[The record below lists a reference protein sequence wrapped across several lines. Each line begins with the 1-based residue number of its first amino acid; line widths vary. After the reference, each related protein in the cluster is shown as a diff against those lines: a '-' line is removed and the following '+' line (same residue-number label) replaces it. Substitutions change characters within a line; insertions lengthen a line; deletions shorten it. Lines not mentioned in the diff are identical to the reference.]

1 MGVRRDWLKCLLGV
15 ACAVASVTASAA
27 GYPLRVEAVAD
38 EDGVWQVMAHN
49 RGSSPVYVQLDL
61 KKTENVRIGAA
72 GRSGG
77 RVLEAG
83 AREVMAEA
91 IPIEPTEKVNFNWEL
106 KWVFG
111 RGTAKANHDGL
122 YRPPFPGDLTFDTTN
137 TATEH
142 PARERHAVD
151 ILMPAGT
158 PVIAARSGWVM
169 DVAGEEGGD
178 RVEEGLNPIYIEPKD
193 LQRMGSYVRIL
204 HDDGTWA
211 EYSGLQDGSIKVT
224 PGVKVEAGTQIATS
238 GERAGAEPHMT
249 FGVMKALP
257 GFMQPE
263 SMPIKMEMAGRGVI
277 GVVAGNA
284 IGASLSVSPS
294 AQVTK
299 ADPLVIAQVEKGRAN
314 DVAGVWAIKEKLVKD
329 PTLAM
334 AIGGL
339 LLAGVIG
346 FGVRYA
352 KTRKGSMGWVEWLQS
367 RKKEEVVVEVAEP
380 TDQETEDKEFGVARM
395 QESLRPLP
403 GYMIAEWEM
412 GLYGALGLA
421 MKPGYQVFPKMSMNR
436 LFARPSEW
444 LRWKDAQTQMRGE
457 SIDFAV
463 VRLRDGKIVAA
474 VDVERS
480 VVKQAWSDKVE
491 EMRLEVFKSGGVKHV
506 VLKGQEGPEELQ
518 RLLADVVK
526 DDGMGSRG
534 IKLAA

>member
-1 MGVRRDWLKCLLGV
+1 MG
-15 ACAVASVTASAA
+15 ASAA

-49 RGSSPVYVQLDL
+49 RGSSPIYVQLEL
-61 KKTENVRIGAA
+61 KKTENIRQGGA

-111 RGTAKANHDGL
+111 RGTNKGNHDGL

-142 PARERHAVD
+142 PARERYAVD

-178 RVEEGLNPIYIEPKD
+178 RVEDGLTPAYIDQKD
-193 LQRMGSYVRIL
+193 VQRMGAYVRIV

-211 EYSGLQDGSIKVT
+211 EYSNLKEGSIKVT
-224 PGVKVEAGTQIATS
+224 PGVTVEAGTQIGLS
-238 GERAGAEPHMT
+238 GEQFGSEPHLT
-249 FGVMKALP
+249 FAVMKALP

-263 SMPIKMEMAGRGVI
+263 SLPIKMEMAGRGVI
-277 GVVAGNA
+277 AVVAGNV
-284 IGASLSVSPS
+284 IGASLSVSPG

-299 ADPLVIAQVEKGRAN
+299 ADPLVIAQVEKGT
-314 DVAGVWAIKEKLVKD
+314 VSELAGVFAIRQRLVKD
-329 PTLAM
+329 PTLALGL
-334 AIGGL
+334 GGL

-346 FGVRYA
+346 FGWRYA
-352 KTRKGSMGWVEWLQS
+352 K
-367 RKKEEVVVEVAEP
+367 RKKGPLSFAEWYKTWIKKPQAVEEIKPP
-380 TDQETEDKEFGVARM
+380 TAHESEEKEFAAARM
-395 QESLRPLP
+395 QESLRPQP
-403 GYMIAEWEM
+403 GYLIAEWEM
-412 GLYGALGLA
+412 GVYGALGLA

-436 LFARPSEW
+436 LFSRPSEW
-444 LRWKDAQTQMRGE
+444 LVWKDAHAQMRGE

-474 VDVERS
+474 VDIERS
-480 VVKQAWSDKVE
+480 VVKQDWSTKVD
-491 EMRLEVFKSGGVKHV
+491 EMRAELLRNAAVKQV
-506 VLKGQEGPEELQ
+506 VITGEEGPDELQ
-518 RLLADVVK
+518 KLLSDVVK
-526 DDGMGSRG
+526 DDGLGARG